1 MSEIK
6 IRNSDKELTSFEVFM
21 KVGNMLVAL
30 LAFIG
35 LFIGIWVF
43 EGTILPMIFCGLPL
57 TFVVIML
64 VYQMMMIRAMK
75 KHRTTILLVPTEP
88 QSTTRVM
95 VMAEM
100 VQINLMLNV
109 WLWLCLMNR
118 KTVNF
123 ALKI

>member
-1 MSEIK
+1 MSGIK
-6 IRNSDKELTSFEVFM
+6 IKNSDKELTSFEVLM

-64 VYQMMMIRAMK
+64 VYQMMMHFLGFGKLVISSENSLVL
-75 KHRTTILLVPTEP
+75 RTPSSGESANNDPVSGID
-88 QSTTRVM
+88 
-95 VMAEM
+95 
-100 VQINLMLNV
+100 INV
-109 WLWLCLMNR
+109 E
-118 KTVNF
+118 KSEEDY
-123 ALKI
+123 